1 MCEKVLN
8 KLGLGSVHLQE
19 IEYFP
24 MQNSQGTDA
33 VELRVIQLLLP
44 LQKEQCYFV
53 LIGNSREPLNNW
65 KITYFVRTSEIT
77 ETSVS
82 IPFVKL

>member
-1 MCEKVLN
+1 MRYWCFK
-8 KLGLGSVHLQE
+8 
-19 IEYFP
+19 YFT

-53 LIGNSREPLNNW
+53 LMGNSKEPSNSW
-65 KITYFVRTSEIT
+65 KITYFIM
-77 ETSVS
+77 
-82 IPFVKL
+82 LQ